1 MAAHKRKRTTISLLI
16 PFLVIA
22 LVFGALLWN
31 KYRASR
37 IVAPTPQV
45 QKPSGRR
52 TVVLFFV
59 GEGNRLA
66 REARELEPCSDTT
79 ACVKEVLDELFSGP
93 VGELDEALPAGSLLN
108 RVRIEGNTVL
118 VDVNRNFIEE
128 LPKGSSS
135 EMLAVYSIVDTVC
148 INFPQI
154 SHVKLTVEGE
164 GKSVLTHLDLSGPLT
179 ADYSL
184 EQQPVQTPADKGA
197 LPSKPDKTEGKP

>member
-1 MAAHKRKRTTISLLI
+1 MAQHKRKRKTISLLI

-22 LVFGALLWN
+22 LVFGVLLWN

-37 IVAPTPQV
+37 MVAPTPQV

-52 TVVLFFV
+52 TVVLFFI
-59 GEGNRLA
+59 GDGNRLA
-66 REARELEPCSDTT
+66 REARELEPCSNPT

-108 RVRIEGNTVL
+108 SVRIEGNMVL
-118 VDVNRNFIEE
+118 VDVNRNFVEE

-148 INFPQI
+148 INFPQF
-154 SHVKLTVEGE
+154 SQVKLTVDGE
-164 GKSVLTHLDLSGPLT
+164 GKSVLTHLDLSGPLS

-184 EQQPVQTPADKGA
+184 EQPTVQTPADKGA
-197 LPSKPDKTEGKP
+197 LQSKPDKTEGKP

>member
-1 MAAHKRKRTTISLLI
+1 MPPYKRKRASISLLI

-22 LVFGALLWN
+22 LVFGVLLWN

-37 IVAPTPQV
+37 MVAPTPQA

-59 GEGNRLA
+59 GEGDRLA
-66 REARELEPCSDTT
+66 REARELEPCRDTT
-79 ACVKEVLDELFSGP
+79 ACVKEVLNELLSGP
-93 VGELDEALPAGSLLN
+93 VGELDEALPAGTLLN
-108 RVRIEGNTVL
+108 GVRIEDTIAL
-118 VDVNRNFIEE
+118 VDLNRTFVEE

-154 SHVKLTVEGE
+154 TQVKLTIEGE
-164 GKSVLTHLDLSGPLT
+164 GQSVLSHLDLSDALS

-184 EQQPVQTPADKGA
+184 EEQVARTPAVKGA
-197 LPSKPDKTEGKP
+197 LPSKPTQTEGKQ